1 MEMTEPSSCAA
12 RARRYRRRR
21 RAGTVLVS
29 VEVNSEVLN
38 ALLEFGLLGN
48 TADAGNRAKVA
59 EAIELIL
66 SAFTKRAIKD

>member
-1 MEMTEPSSCAA
+1 MI
-12 RARRYRRRR
+12 
-21 RAGTVLVS
+21 LVP

-59 EAIELIL
+59 EAIEQIL
-66 SAFTKRAIKD
+66 SAFTRRAIKD

>member
-1 MEMTEPSSCAA
+1 MI
-12 RARRYRRRR
+12 
-21 RAGTVLVS
+21 LVP

-59 EAIELIL
+59 EAIGLIL
-66 SAFTKRAIKD
+66 SAFTKRTIND